1 MSKRLVVPE
10 PKQVIGGADV
20 IAIIKIYADVIRQ
33 VFTVIFVFIRR
44 YTNTSY
50 SVGLYLNMNRIIKSE
65 MDLNEAMKTMKVL
78 IRQIAFLKF

>member
-33 VFTVIFVFIRR
+33 VFTVISGFIRR

-50 SVGLYLNMNRIIKSE
+50 
-65 MDLNEAMKTMKVL
+65 
-78 IRQIAFLKF
+78 